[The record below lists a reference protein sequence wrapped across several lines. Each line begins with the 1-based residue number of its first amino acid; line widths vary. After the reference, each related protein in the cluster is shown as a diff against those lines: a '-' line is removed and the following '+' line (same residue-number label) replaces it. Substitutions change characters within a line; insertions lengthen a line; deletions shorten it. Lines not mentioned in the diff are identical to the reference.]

1 MKTKITT
8 AILLL
13 ISVGFALAGEGSQ
26 FQPVPA
32 NKQANVAAHICDE
45 HSTAKSRPRT
55 PGAPTGLKA
64 APLAPCVEHAKT
76 PAYTASDWT
85 RHRSH

>member
-8 AILLL
+8 AILL
-13 ISVGFALAGEGSQ
+13 IFSVGFALAGEGSQ
-26 FQPVPA
+26 FQPVSA
-32 NKQANVAAHICDE
+32 HKQAGVTAHICDE

-55 PGAPTGLKA
+55 PGALPGLKS
-64 APLAPCVEHAKT
+64 PSLAPCVEHAKP